1 MTIQPGMI
9 VHDFNPSTV
18 CRRQRKAHFYE
29 FKVSLVY
36 TASSGPARA
45 TAETQSKKQQQQKP
59 PKKTKTTKP
68 QANKQNKGNLH
79 LIYIY
84 QHC

>member
-36 TASSGPARA
+36 RVNFMMAR
-45 TAETQSKKQQQQKP
+45 
-59 PKKTKTTKP
+59 KTKHKAKP
-68 QANKQNKGNLH
+68 NKTSKAEL
-79 LIYIY
+79 
-84 QHC
+84 